1 MRVAYSAI
9 GGHVHVCGVSCSGPC
24 WGGGG
29 RSMVLLQLSVV
40 LMAIAHVTNGLA
52 DVHALCCC
60 LKPCLSLWADREY
73 VDVGYSDL

>member
-1 MRVAYSAI
+1 
-9 GGHVHVCGVSCSGPC
+9 
-24 WGGGG
+24 
-29 RSMVLLQLSVV
+29 MVLLQLSVV

-73 VDVGYSDL
+73 VDVGDSDLCAPESHTDVLGLCCC